1 MENSATKAHLF
12 GLEVDD
18 SIFSVRSECCMMPV
32 PRVIKKSRTVPKSFR
47 IDESALLAVEAEAVS
62 QNVSPNTLVNQILK
76 QYAEFDRFARKINSV
91 NLSSSTFHA
100 LISSLEKDKLIE
112 VAKTSGSSMP
122 QAFVLAKAGK
132 VELRSLL
139 DFMKFLGRYANLFEF
154 NETPD
159 KNGRIITLIHRYG
172 LNWSIFLVHYMTAM
186 FEQVRITPTVEMT
199 DKSVSYKIAA

>member
-1 MENSATKAHLF
+1 
-12 GLEVDD
+12 
-18 SIFSVRSECCMMPV
+18 MMPV
-32 PRVIKKSRTVPKSFR
+32 PRVIRKSRTVPKSFR

-76 QYAEFDRFARKINSV
+76 QYAEFDRFAHKIHAV

-100 LISSLEKDKLIE
+100 LVSSLEKDKLIE

-122 QAFVLAKAGK
+122 QTFVLAKAGK
-132 VELRSLL
+132 VELQSLL

-154 NETPD
+154 SETPD
-159 KNGRIITLIHRYG
+159 KNGRTITLIHRYG

-186 FEQVRITPTVEMT
+186 FEQVRITPAVEMT
-199 DKSVSYKIAA
+199 DKSVSYKIPA